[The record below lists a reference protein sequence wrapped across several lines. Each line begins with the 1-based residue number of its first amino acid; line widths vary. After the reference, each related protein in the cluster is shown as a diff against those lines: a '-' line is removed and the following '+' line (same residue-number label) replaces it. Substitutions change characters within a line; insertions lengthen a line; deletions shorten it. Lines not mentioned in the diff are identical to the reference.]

1 LAGDVVPANI
11 VEEPTMS
18 SRRRRRIRAAVV
30 VTVVTLAA
38 MAWVALGSRS
48 GLSADEL
55 FSLATATGHSLEH
68 PAAIADERLGD
79 WVDPATAMPAEYY
92 RRYLAHDDPP
102 ATRARV
108 IRAVRLS
115 DTSPPLYY
123 LLLHYWTRLFGTG
136 DGSVRVFSVV
146 CALGTF
152 PGLIHLARR
161 AGGPPAIVP
170 ASILFATSP
179 AVVAYSTEAR
189 MYALVW
195 LLASALG
202 ALTLMVARRR
212 SHGIT
217 LVLWVVTGALGLLT
231 HYFFAFVW
239 AACVAWLA
247 LHRARW
253 RAPAFWAAVLATA
266 AIVAPWYVTIPAS
279 LGQWRVTAGWLDG
292 RLGRRGMI
300 LGPVK
305 LAWGLVSGQGDWDQ
319 ATSVRWLLTA
329 VLLLLATA
337 LVRRTRRR
345 ALAAPRVLLWLCVLA
360 AALGPLLFDLVL
372 GTRTTLFARYALAG
386 LPAALALTA
395 TALARVGLGWRV
407 ALLVLLVAAAL
418 PADWAMYT
426 EPSRHGHSFR
436 QIAVDLREAGP
447 PGEIVG
453 LVHSI
458 PSGVLGVSRYADPD
472 VPIASWVGQLRQ
484 RRVPESVKA
493 LIAGASTVVF
503 VQIHAVG
510 EPAPEGEW
518 LRSNSEVLG
527 ETRRG
532 RAEIVIFRPHGI
544 PDGRRSSCEFSVDL
558 CRRDYISRAIGV
570 VLRER

>member
-18 SRRRRRIRAAVV
+18 SRRRRIRAAVV
-30 VTVVTLAA
+30 VTIVALAA
-38 MAWVALGSRS
+38 AAWVALATRS

-68 PAAIADERLGD
+68 PAAIADARLGD
-79 WVDPATAMPAEYY
+79 WVEPATAMPAEHY
-92 RRYLAHDDPP
+92 RRYLAHEDPP
-102 ATRARV
+102 ATSARV
-108 IRAVRLS
+108 MRAVRLS

-152 PGLIHLARR
+152 PGLIYLARR
-161 AGGPPAIVP
+161 AGGHPAIVP
-170 ASILFATSP
+170 ASILFAASP
-179 AVVAYSTEAR
+179 AAVAYSTEAR
-189 MYALVW
+189 MYAMVW
-195 LLASALG
+195 LLASALC
-202 ALTLMVARRR
+202 ALTLMVARGR

-217 LVLWVVTGALGLLT
+217 LVLWVVTGASGLLT

-239 AACVAWLA
+239 AACAAWLA

-266 AIVAPWYVTIPAS
+266 AIVTPWYVTIPAS

-292 RLGRRGMI
+292 RLGKRGMV

-305 LAWGLVSGQGDWDQ
+305 LVWGLVSGQGDWDR
-319 ATSVRWLLTA
+319 AGAVHWLVTA
-329 VLLLLATA
+329 VLLLLAIA
-337 LVRRTRRR
+337 VLRRTRRR

-360 AALGPLLFDLVL
+360 ASLGPLLFDVVL
-372 GTRTTLFARYALAG
+372 GTRTTLFPRYALAG

-395 TALARVGLGWRV
+395 TGLARVGLGWRV
-407 ALLVLLVAAAL
+407 ALVSVLVAAAL

-426 EPSRHGHSFR
+426 APSRHGHSFR
-436 QIAVDLREAGP
+436 QIAADLREAGP

-458 PSGVLGVSRYADPD
+458 PSGVLGVSRYAEPD
-472 VPIASWVGQLRQ
+472 VLIASWVGQLRQ

-493 LIAGASTVVF
+493 LTAGASTVVF

-510 EPAPEGEW
+510 EPAPEEEW
-518 LRSNSEVLG
+518 LRNSATVVHEAQ
-527 ETRRG
+527 RQ
-532 RAEIVIFRPHGI
+532 RARLVTFRPRTG
-544 PDGRRSSCEFSVDL
+544 PGF
-558 CRRDYISRAIGV
+558 GQQ
-570 VLRER
+570 

>member
-1 LAGDVVPANI
+1 MNRGRHR
-11 VEEPTMS
+11 EPSQRTARGS
-18 SRRRRRIRAAVV
+18 HRRRIRAGVV
-30 VTVVTLAA
+30 ITVVALAA
-38 MAWVALGSRS
+38 AAWVALATRP

-79 WVDPATAMPAEYY
+79 WVEPATAMPAEHY

-102 ATRARV
+102 ATAARV
-108 IRAVRLS
+108 VRAVRLS

-123 LLLHYWTRLFGTG
+123 LLLHYWTRLIGTG
-136 DGSVRVFSVV
+136 DNSVRLFSVLS
-146 CALGTF
+146 ALGAF
-152 PGLIHLARR
+152 PGLIYLARR
-161 AGGPPAIVP
+161 AGGHPAIVP
-170 ASILFATSP
+170 VSILFAASP
-179 AVVAYSTEAR
+179 AAVAYSTEAR
-189 MYALVW
+189 MYSLVW
-195 LLASALG
+195 LLASTVG

-212 SHGIT
+212 SPGIT

-266 AIVAPWYVTIPAS
+266 AIVTPWYVTIPAS
-279 LGQWRVTAGWLDG
+279 LRQWRVTAGWLDG
-292 RLGRRGMI
+292 RLGKRGML

-305 LAWGLVSGQGDWDQ
+305 LAWGLVSGQGDWDR
-319 ATSVRWLLTA
+319 AEALRWLVTA
-329 VLLLLATA
+329 VLLLLAIA
-337 LVRRTRRR
+337 VLRQTRRR
-345 ALAAPRVLLWLCVLA
+345 ALAAPRLLLWLCVLA
-360 AALGPLLFDLVL
+360 ASLGPLLFDLVL
-372 GTRTTLFARYALAG
+372 GTRTTLYPRYALAG

-395 TALARVGLGWRV
+395 TALARVGLRWRA
-407 ALLVLLVAAAL
+407 ALLLLLVAAAV

-458 PSGVLGVSRYADPD
+458 PSGVLGVSRYADPET
-472 VPIASWVGQLRQ
+472 PIASWVGQLRQ
-484 RRVPESVKA
+484 RRIPESIEV
-493 LIAGASTVVF
+493 LTAGASTVVF
-503 VQIHAVG
+503 VRIHAVG
-510 EPAPEGEW
+510 EPAPEEEW
-518 LRSNSEVLG
+518 LRNNATVVHEG
-527 ETRRG
+527 QRQ
-532 RAEIVIFRPHGI
+532 RAHLVTFRP
-544 PDGRRSSCEFSVDL
+544 RSGPRFSQQ
-558 CRRDYISRAIGV
+558 
-570 VLRER
+570 